1 MNVFFILNNLTKCSA
16 ETSELKHGNPDW
28 KWLLG
33 KIEHSQDTRLSHFC
47 VRNAIQRNKQT
58 EWNFLA
64 IIHKKRKSD
73 RIIKSDS
80 RVQDLDTILAIQK
93 NKPITNNDPEP
104 VVESNRKTYSVKR
117 NLIRQ
122 DAFQNPISF
131 FYNHFIKIQ
140 ASPQLFLT
148 YVCFPLY
155 WKELFQEDKK
165 SFDTVLISIFVK
177 LRVLLILIL
186 DLTWFWTKS
195 ALRWN

>member
-1 MNVFFILNNLTKCSA
+1 MQSREINKLN
-16 ETSELKHGNPDW
+16 ETYL
-28 KWLLG
+28 
-33 KIEHSQDTRLSHFC
+33 QLS
-47 VRNAIQRNKQT
+47 I
-58 EWNFLA
+58 
-64 IIHKKRKSD
+64 KKKSD
-73 RIIKSDS
+73 RIVKSES

-104 VVESNRKTYSVKR
+104 VVESNRKNDSVKR

-155 WKELFQEDKK
+155 RKELFQEDKK
-165 SFDTVLISIFVK
+165 SFDKVLISILVK
-177 LRVLLILIL
+177 LRVLLILVL

>member
-1 MNVFFILNNLTKCSA
+1 MQSREINKLN
-16 ETSELKHGNPDW
+16 ETYLQLSIKKE
-28 KWLLG
+28 KWSNRQIRFTGPRLG
-33 KIEHSQDTRLSHFC
+33 YNIGY
-47 VRNAIQRNKQT
+47 
-58 EWNFLA
+58 
-64 IIHKKRKSD
+64 
-73 RIIKSDS
+73 
-80 RVQDLDTILAIQK
+80 QK

-104 VVESNRKTYSVKR
+104 VVESNRKTDSVKR

-140 ASPQLFLT
+140 ASPQLLLT

-165 SFDTVLISIFVK
+165 SFDKVLISIFVK
-177 LRVLLILIL
+177 LRVLLKLTL

>member
-1 MNVFFILNNLTKCSA
+1 MNVFFILNNLTKSSA

-33 KIEHSQDTRLSHFC
+33 KIERSQDTRLSHFC
-47 VRNAIQRNKQT
+47 ARNAIQRNKQT
-58 EWNFLA
+58 EWNLLA
-64 IIHKKRKSD
+64 IIHKKKSD
-73 RIIKSDS
+73 RIVKSES

-104 VVESNRKTYSVKR
+104 VVESNRKNDSVKR

-148 YVCFPLY
+148 YICFPLY
-155 WKELFQEDKK
+155 RKELFQEDKK
-165 SFDTVLISIFVK
+165 SFDKVLISIFVK
-177 LRVLLILIL
+177 LRVLLKLTL

>member
-1 MNVFFILNNLTKCSA
+1 MQSREINKLN
-16 ETSELKHGNPDW
+16 ETYL
-28 KWLLG
+28 
-33 KIEHSQDTRLSHFC
+33 QLS
-47 VRNAIQRNKQT
+47 I
-58 EWNFLA
+58 
-64 IIHKKRKSD
+64 KKKSD
-73 RIIKSDS
+73 RIVKSES

-104 VVESNRKTYSVKR
+104 VVESNRKNDSVKR

-131 FYNHFIKIQ
+131 FYNHFMKIQ

-155 WKELFQEDKK
+155 RKELFQEDKK
-165 SFDTVLISIFVK
+165 SFDKVLISIFVK
-177 LRVLLILIL
+177 LRVLLKLTL